1 MSQEGYI
8 WRKIYWIV
16 KLVGLRKKSK
26 RPDKQYGTNLSPI
39 KNKIVKTSRW
49 GPEGKWK
56 KKDADRF
63 LDFKNQITAQE
74 NTTKTNY
81 LWSWGWKIKIKLS

>member
-1 MSQEGYI
+1 MWHLWAWE
-8 WRKIYWIV
+8 WNKI
-16 KLVGLRKKSK
+16 GQ
-26 RPDKQYGTNLSPI
+26 DKQYGTNLSPI

-49 GPEGKWK
+49 VPGGKWK

-81 LWSWGWKIKIKLS
+81 LWS